1 MTRRPMTCDEVL
13 AQLLAY
19 LDRELDDAACAEL
32 AQHLEGCRACF
43 SRAEFERALK
53 SLVRDTGDMTAP
65 AGLRARIKDLIE
77 KF

>member
-13 AQLLAY
+13 AQLLTY

-32 AQHLEGCRACF
+32 EQHLERCRACF
-43 SRAEFERALK
+43 SRAEFERTLK
-53 SLVRDTGDMTAP
+53 AHVRDTGDVAAP
-65 AGLRARIKDLIE
+65 ASLRARIKNLIE